1 MGSPQEQYSLEVTL
15 PSGGRWAVSALS
27 CGLKSAATGLAVSS
41 WFPTQTTER
50 QTVTLDIDRHFRRD
64 DFKRYALQCGLAGLV
79 VLALLLVLD
88 AVTQTVLIAA
98 LGASA
103 FIAFAVPRSLHSGPR
118 SLIGGYVV
126 GIVAG
131 SLMSIL
137 NTLIDVSAISD
148 HAVMVIFGAIAIS
161 LAMFTMV
168 VTRTE
173 HPPAAALALGLV
185 LNEWSL
191 LTLFVV
197 LSGVIALSVIKQLI
211 LPALLDLV

>member
-1 MGSPQEQYSLEVTL
+1 M
-15 PSGGRWAVSALS
+15 A
-27 CGLKSAATGLAVSS
+27 
-41 WFPTQTTER
+41 
-50 QTVTLDIDRHFRRD
+50 LDIDRHFRRD
-64 DFKRYALQCGLAGLV
+64 DVKRYAMQCGLAGIV
-79 VLALLLVLD
+79 VFVLLLVLD

-103 FIAFAVPRSLHSGPR
+103 FIAFAVPRSPHSGPR
-118 SLIGGYVV
+118 HMIGGYIV
-126 GIVAG
+126 GILAG
-131 SLMSIL
+131 SLMSAL
-137 NTLIDVSAISD
+137 KALIDVSVVSD
-148 HAVMVIFGAIAIS
+148 HAVMIICGAIAIS

-197 LSGVIALSVIKQLI
+197 LVGVIGLSVVKQI
-211 LPALLDLV
+211 VLPALLDLV

>member
-1 MGSPQEQYSLEVTL
+1 M
-15 PSGGRWAVSALS
+15 ALN
-27 CGLKSAATGLAVSS
+27 
-41 WFPTQTTER
+41 
-50 QTVTLDIDRHFRRD
+50 IDQHFRREN
-64 DFKRYALQCGLAGLV
+64 FKRYALQCGLAGFV
-79 VLALLLVLD
+79 VFILLLLLD

-118 SLIGGYVV
+118 HMIGGYVV

-131 SLMSIL
+131 SLMSTL
-137 NTLIDVSAISD
+137 AALIDVSASTGQAAMI
-148 HAVMVIFGAIAIS
+148 VFGALAIS

-197 LSGVIALSVIKQLI
+197 LTGVIGLSIIKQI
-211 LPALLDLV
+211 VLPALFDLI